1 MRSTRAVS
9 RNELSSCSRFSSGT
23 RQLSRLINAFCTTRS
38 AILFWLFS
46 ALNPGVVLFST
57 MNPFTWLSAK
67 SRAQMIVT
75 SPIVALPI
83 HFFWPFSTHIL
94 PSRRAV
100 VVNPPDVPDPT
111 KGSVSPKEPIF
122 SSLDIGGS
130 HFFFCSS
137 EPHKKIEPIT
147 RPLWTPKHVAQDQST
162 HAISIA
168 TKPARSVL
176 PPAHPYPSYPRPAIF
191 NSRIPGIRSKGKES
205 SAQYLLITGAT
216 WDSMNPP
223 TCPTLS
229 PPACLTT
236 SLSS

>member
-1 MRSTRAVS
+1 MK
-9 RNELSSCSRFSSGT
+9 
-23 RQLSRLINAFCTTRS
+23 
-38 AILFWLFS
+38 
-46 ALNPGVVLFST
+46 
-57 MNPFTWLSAK
+57 PFTWLSAK

-75 SPIVALPI
+75 SPILSLPI

-137 EPHKKIEPIT
+137 EPHKKIEPIA
-147 RPLWTPKHVAQDQST
+147 RPLWTPKNVPQDQST

-176 PPAHPYPSYPRPAIF
+176 PPQNAYPSYRMPAIF
-191 NSRIPGIRSKGKES
+191 NSRIPGIRSNGKES
-205 SAQYLLITGAT
+205 SPQYLLSTGAT
-216 WDSMNPP
+216 SDSMKPR
-223 TCPTLS
+223 TCRTLS
-229 PPACLTT
+229 CSGWLRT
-236 SLSS
+236 SLS